1 MLRRAIFLIHLYLG
15 LTLGLIAALLGLS
28 GSLLVFS
35 HEADERLN
43 PQLLHANV
51 RQRVAPVQPL
61 LTQLKRQY
69 PKAKLQFIRVPQTS
83 DGVYEIWMDK
93 GQFLAYADPYTGQ
106 LTGARPARQSLPG
119 FLFDLHTKLL
129 LGDKGSTLNGV
140 TGIALFVLGLTGLYL
155 WWPRRD
161 GGSSKPGR
169 WRGAFTV
176 RWGANPVRVV
186 WDLHRVVGVISV
198 LLLCLV
204 SATGASLA
212 FDDAAVALIAAV
224 TGDKPREG
232 KPKSKLINGA
242 PTISLDQAV
251 LTARATFPA
260 AQVTRITPAL
270 KKTAPIAI
278 RLRFPT
284 EMHQNGTSNVYIDR
298 YSGKVLQAD
307 SALTAGP
314 TARAVALRYPL
325 HTGRWAGLFSR
336 CLQVLLG
343 LVPATLYF
351 SGLYVWWAKA
361 RKKRR
366 RNPKPTA

>member
-35 HEADERLN
+35 HEIDERLN
-43 PQLLHANV
+43 PQLLHASV
-51 RQRVAPVQPL
+51 KQQVAPVQPL
-61 LTQLKRQY
+61 LKKLKREY
-69 PKAKLQFIRVPQTS
+69 PKAKLQFIRVPQEPG
-83 DGVYEIWMDK
+83 GVYEIWMDK
-93 GQFLAYADPYTGQ
+93 GQFLAYANPHTGN
-106 LTGARPARQSLPG
+106 LTGGRAARKSLPG

-129 LGDKGSTLNGV
+129 LGDAGNKLNGV
-140 TGIALFVLGLTGLYL
+140 TGIALFLLGITGLYL
-155 WWPRRD
+155 WWPR
-161 GGSSKPGR
+161 GGRSEFKTGR
-169 WRGAFTV
+169 WRGAFTI
-176 RWGANPVRVV
+176 RRGANPVRVAY
-186 WDLHRVVGVISV
+186 DLHRVIGVFSV

-204 SATGASLA
+204 SATGAALI
-212 FDDAAVALIAAV
+212 FDDAAIALIS
-224 TGDKPREG
+224 TITRDKAKSG
-232 KPKSKLINGA
+232 KPKSKVVEGA
-242 PTISLDQAV
+242 STISLDQAV
-251 LTARATFPA
+251 STARSTFPD

-270 KKTAPIAI
+270 KKDAPIAI

-307 SALTAGP
+307 SALEAGP

-336 CLQVLLG
+336 ILQVLLG
-343 LVPATLYF
+343 LVPAILYF

-366 RNPKPTA
+366 SGRTV